1 VKRQPS
7 NRVWLIAAMVVAGCV
22 PAAAPYNPFKMS
34 APEIRQKVKR
44 VALAPVILPVDLDDP
59 EPVKAKFE
67 ALIQAKLREGGFTAV
82 PSQEV
87 DALWKRMKEQ
97 LGGFFD
103 PITGKR
109 DEAKF
114 KTAREHLLREV
125 SATTKAD
132 AILHPAI
139 QLVKVNFGNSQARW
153 HGTSESLITGGF
165 WGAFLAG
172 ANNGTTSA
180 LSLFVTLEDVNGVE
194 LYVNAGG
201 IQLAAKLSGQRFAA
215 VPRNEL
221 FADEKRNLAAVN
233 VALNPL
239 IGKTAP
245 PEPGASP
252 TPERENQ

>member
-1 VKRQPS
+1 MRLQPS
-7 NRVWLIAAMVVAGCV
+7 NRVWLIGALAVAGCV
-22 PAAAPYNPFKMS
+22 PPAVAYNPFKM
-34 APEIRQKVKR
+34 PEQEIRQKIKR
-44 VALAPVILPVDLDDP
+44 VALAPVTLPSNLDDP

-67 ALIQAKLREGGFTAV
+67 ALIQAKLREGGFTPV

-125 SATTKAD
+125 NAMTKAD
-132 AILHPAI
+132 AILHPSI
-139 QLVKVNFGNSQARW
+139 QLVKVGFGNNEARW

-165 WGAFLAG
+165 WGAF
-172 ANNGTTSA
+172 
-180 LSLFVTLEDVNGVE
+180 SLYVTLEDINGVDQ
-194 LYVNAGG
+194 YINVGG
-201 IQLAAKLSGQRFAA
+201 IQLAAKLSGHTFVA

-221 FADEKRNLAAVN
+221 FADEKRNQAAVN

-239 IGKTAP
+239 IGKATLPKPATS
-245 PEPGASP
+245 PGSG
-252 TPERENQ
+252 RDN